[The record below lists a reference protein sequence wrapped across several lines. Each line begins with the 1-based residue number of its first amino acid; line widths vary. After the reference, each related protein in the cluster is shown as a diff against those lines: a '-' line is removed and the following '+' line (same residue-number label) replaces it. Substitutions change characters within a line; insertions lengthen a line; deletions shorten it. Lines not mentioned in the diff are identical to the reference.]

1 MFLFT
6 KYTNKDVHCQT
17 DSTNHI
23 DAYLQKLIS
32 NRDIIIP
39 KYVFEKCLKNESFGS
54 NQAIV
59 QNKL

>member
-6 KYTNKDVHCQT
+6 KYTNKGVDCQT
-17 DSTNHI
+17 GTTNHI

-39 KYVFEKCLKNESFGS
+39 KYVFENALKMNPW
-54 NQAIV
+54 
-59 QNKL
+59 K